1 MRRRDLLIGGVG
13 LAAAFS
19 ARTTHAQQPMASAR
33 IGWLATGDKVP
44 HHYFDE
50 ALRRLGWVEGHNLM
64 ITRRVSGHDPQKRIE
79 VARDLV
85 SANPHLI
92 VAAGSTDA
100 LPLRS
105 VTQDIPIVVVHGT
118 DLVAAGLVKSL
129 ARPQTNVTGLT
140 VIGRELDG
148 KRLELLRELLPNAT
162 QVSMLGNSQQLAIYG
177 PRLAGVEALARPLG
191 FNFVRRMAANPE
203 ELESAFAAAAV
214 DRDQAILIP
223 FNALTFEG
231 RQTVIA
237 LAAQL
242 RVPAMYEFREYVQ
255 DGGLISYGAVYRD
268 YFEGSAV
275 LADKILRGASPAEL
289 PIQQPT
295 RFELTVNLKTA
306 RALGLEIP
314 SALLARADEV
324 IE

>member
-1 MRRRDLLIGGVG
+1 MRRRALLAGGVAG
-13 LAAAFS
+13 AALLLAGAA
-19 ARTTHAQQPMASAR
+19 RAQQPVAR
-33 IGWLATGDKVP
+33 IGWLATGDKIP

-50 ALRRLGWVEGHNLM
+50 ALRRLGWIEGQNLT
-64 ITRRVSGHDPQKRIE
+64 ITRRISGHDPQRRI
-79 VARDLV
+79 AAAKDLLG
-85 SANPHLI
+85 ANPNLI
-92 VAAGSTDA
+92 VVAGTTDA
-100 LPLRS
+100 LPMRN

-140 VIGRELDG
+140 VIGHELDG
-148 KRLELLRELLPNAT
+148 KRLEVLRELLPAAT
-162 QVSMLGNSQQLAIYG
+162 QVSMLGNAQLAMYG

-191 FNFVRRMAANPE
+191 FGFERRMAASPE
-203 ELESAFAAAAV
+203 DFESAFAAAAAG
-214 DRDQAILIP
+214 RDQAILIP

-231 RQTVIA
+231 RQAIIA
-237 LAAQL
+237 MAARF
-242 RVPAMYEFREYVQ
+242 RVPAIYEFREYVV

-268 YFEGSAV
+268 YFERSAV

-289 PIQQPT
+289 PIEQPT

-306 RALGLEIP
+306 RALGLEIAP
-314 SALLARADEV
+314 SLLARTDEV